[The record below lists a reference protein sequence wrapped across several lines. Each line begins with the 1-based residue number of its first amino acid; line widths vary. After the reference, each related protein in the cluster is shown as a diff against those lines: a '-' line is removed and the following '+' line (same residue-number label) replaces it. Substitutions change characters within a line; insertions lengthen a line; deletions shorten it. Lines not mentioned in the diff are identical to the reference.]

1 MTPVHRHY
9 KLRSKG
15 FTLLEQALVVTLVAV
30 LAGMVVVTARGR
42 IDNAK
47 GQRAVEEMAVLA
59 EKCVEYYQK
68 NNSWPVDVTV
78 LKPDYLPAAF
88 GNNPFGRAYRIAS
101 TGQGGV
107 TVATYLPKGSK
118 VLNAGQGLTIRN
130 IDAAW
135 DEAQLFRTNNV
146 RGTESAAYEKKYLYG
161 Q

>member
-1 MTPVHRHY
+1 MTPVRRPY

-15 FTLLEQALVVTLVAV
+15 FTLLEQILVVALVAV
-30 LAGMVVVTARGR
+30 LAAVVVATARGR
-42 IDNAK
+42 IDSAK
-47 GQRAVEEMAVLA
+47 GQRAVEELAVLA

-68 NNSWPVDVTV
+68 NNSWPTDIMA

-118 VLNAGQGLTIRN
+118 VLNLGLGLTIKN
-130 IDAAW
+130 IDNTW
-135 DEAQLFRTNNV
+135 DEAQLFRTSNV
-146 RGTESAAYEKKYLYG
+146 RGTECAAYEKKYLYG